1 MAHPRK
7 DVGVQKDQKGLV
19 AWTDVVEPFSH
30 LERISRLIRDETWLL
45 FFVGILDIL
54 ERGQVMVAL
63 NQSSVMLE
71 RQQPR
76 AIVERYYKRVGTH

>member
-7 DVGVQKDQKGLV
+7 DVGVLKDHKVLD
-19 AWTDVVEPFSH
+19 AWIDVVEPFRH
-30 LERISRLIRDETWLL
+30 LERISRLSRDETWLL

-54 ERGQVMVAL
+54 ERGQVMVTS

-76 AIVERYYKRVGTH
+76 AIVERSYKRVGAH

>member
-1 MAHPRK
+1 MAHTKK
-7 DVGVQKDQKGLV
+7 DVCVQKDQKGLD

-54 ERGQVMVAL
+54 ERGQWLLRIKV
-63 NQSSVMLE
+63 Q
-71 RQQPR
+71 RC
-76 AIVERYYKRVGTH
+76 

>member
-1 MAHPRK
+1 MLK
-7 DVGVQKDQKGLV
+7 DHKVLD

-30 LERISRLIRDETWLL
+30 LERISRLRRDETWLL

-54 ERGQVMVAL
+54 ERGQVMVAS
-63 NQSSVMLE
+63 NRSSEMLE

-76 AIVERYYKRVGTH
+76 AIVERCYKRVGTH